1 MANRGKGTVYFVL
14 KKTDH
19 IIKKS
24 GDFIPQPTSLVS
36 PMSPSISL
44 HLICV
49 FLHDNNGLGGTAER
63 EGRHSSVC
71 YQHHFSPN
79 HFFTHL
85 LSARFGNYNEEGK
98 IIKHL

>member
-1 MANRGKGTVYFVL
+1 MYFIL

-19 IIKKS
+19 IKKS
-24 GDFIPQPTSLVS
+24 GDFTPQPTSLVS
-36 PMSPSISL
+36 PMSSRISL

-49 FLHDNNGLGGTAER
+49 FLHDNNGLGGTAEG
-63 EGRHSSVC
+63 EGTHSSVY
-71 YQHHFSPN
+71 YQYHFSPN

-85 LSARFGNYNEEGK
+85 LSVRFGKYNEEGN